1 MLQEQPYFMTNE
13 EWYYHDKKK
22 NRLFLTDKAPKKAQ
36 ESYKE
41 YYAQIDKP
49 DPVFY
54 AQVIKDAEIYKRNK
68 LKNEGKSQE
77 EIDKIIAD
85 WKYMIT
91 H

>member
-1 MLQEQPYFMTNE
+1 MLLEEPYFMTNE

-54 AQVIKDAEIYKRNK
+54 AEVMKDAEKYLRNK
-68 LKNEGKSQE
+68 LKLEGKTNE
-77 EIDKIIAD
+77 EIEIIVND
-85 WKYMIT
+85 WKNG
-91 H
+91 